1 MENEPIQACLDLL
14 EQARHLSLE
23 DERRRLL
30 EQAASDLVRDGR
42 RRRRAA
48 RRAVRAAAD
57 AELLADTVTRAP
69 DRIMDTALSADTR
82 HRAGLSVHEYVQGHS
97 GPGGVTRRTPGRVP
111 DGDEPPRLLNR
122 PQRCYVCKN
131 HYRLV
136 HHFYGQL
143 CPGCAD
149 ENLARRTARTDLTG
163 RRALLTGGRVKIGF
177 HVALM
182 LLRDGAEL
190 TVTTRFPQDAAN
202 RFAAAPGAADWW
214 HRLRIAALDLRDP
227 RQVLALTD
235 HLLDEA
241 APLDILVNNAAQTL
255 HRSPRAYRA
264 LAAAEA
270 AAVATAQPA
279 TAPEI
284 WTAPGFAVPG
294 SHTAALPLTAELAS
308 RARVSGALAG
318 VRRGAEGALAPTTEP
333 TTEPAPT
340 PAPASDL
347 QERTDEAGLLQE
359 TGSSNSWTLRLGQ
372 VEPAELLE
380 VQLVNAVAPF
390 LLADRLLP
398 LLEASPHARRYLI
411 NVSAVEGQFD
421 VRNKTSGHPHT
432 NMAKAALNMLTRTS
446 AADLAA
452 RGIHTCSV
460 DTGWVTDEKPLP
472 ARERHAAT
480 GWRPPLDVID
490 GAARIYHPIV
500 QGQAGSPIHGVL
512 LKDYRDVAW

>member
-1 MENEPIQACLDLL
+1 MENEAIRAGLDLL
-14 EQARHLSLE
+14 EQACRLPLE

-57 AELLADTVTRAP
+57 AKVLATTATGAP
-69 DRIMDTALSADTR
+69 DRIMDAALSAETP
-82 HRAGLSVHEYVQGHS
+82 HRSGLSVQEYVQEHS
-97 GPGGVTRRTPGRVP
+97 RPGAVTPRPPGRAP
-111 DGDEPPRLLNR
+111 DGDGPPRLLNR
-122 PQRCYVCKN
+122 PQRCYACKN
-131 HYRLV
+131 HYRQV

-143 CPGCAD
+143 CPGCAE
-149 ENLARRTARTDLTG
+149 ENLTRRTSRTDLTG

-177 HVALM
+177 HLALM

-190 TVTTRFPQDAAN
+190 TVTTRFPQDAAS

-235 HLLDEA
+235 HLLGQA

-264 LAAAEA
+264 LVAAEA
-270 AAVATAQPA
+270 AAVGRARPSAV
-279 TAPEI
+279 PEI
-284 WTAPGFAVPG
+284 WTAPGFTVPG
-294 SHTAALPLTAELAS
+294 SRAAALPLTAELAARP
-308 RARVSGALAG
+308 RASGAVTGLRSAS
-318 VRRGAEGALAPTTEP
+318 EGALAL
-333 TTEPAPT
+333 APD
-340 PAPASDL
+340 PDP

-359 TGSSNSWTLRLGQ
+359 TGDSNSWTLRLGQ

-411 NVSAVEGQFD
+411 NVSAVEGQFAA
-421 VRNKTSGHPHT
+421 RNKTSGHPHT

-446 AADLAA
+446 ATDLAA

-460 DTGWVTDEKPLP
+460 DTGWVTDEKPMP

-480 GWRPPLDVID
+480 GWRPPLDVVD

-512 LKDYRDVAW
+512 LKDYRHVAW

>member
-1 MENEPIQACLDLL
+1 MENEAIRAGLDLL
-14 EQARHLSLE
+14 DQACRLPLE

-57 AELLADTVTRAP
+57 AKVLATTATGAP
-69 DRIMDTALSADTR
+69 DRIMDAALSAEAP
-82 HRAGLSVHEYVQGHS
+82 HRSGLSVHEYVQGHS
-97 GPGGVTRRTPGRVP
+97 GPGAVTWRPPERVP
-111 DGDEPPRLLNR
+111 DNDAPPALFNR
-122 PQRCYVCKN
+122 PQRCYVCKT
-131 HYRLV
+131 HYRQV

-143 CPGCAD
+143 CPGCAE
-149 ENLARRTARTDLTG
+149 ENLTRRTARTDLTG

-177 HVALM
+177 HLALM

-190 TVTTRFPQDAAN
+190 TVTTRFPQDAAG
-202 RFAAAPGAADWW
+202 RFAAAPGASDWW
-214 HRLRIAALDLRDP
+214 HRLRIVALDLRDP

-235 HLLDEA
+235 HLLGQV

-270 AAVATAQPA
+270 AAVGRTQPSA
-279 TAPEI
+279 APEI
-284 WTAPGFAVPG
+284 WTAPGFTNPG
-294 SHTAALPLTAELAS
+294 SNAAAFPLTAELA
-308 RARVSGALAG
+308 ALPRVSGALIG
-318 VRRGAEGALAPTTEP
+318 FRSVTEGALAADPDP
-333 TTEPAPT
+333 
-340 PAPASDL
+340 

-359 TGSSNSWTLRLGQ
+359 TGDSNSWTLRLGQ

-398 LLEASPHARRYLI
+398 LLEASPHPSRYLI
-411 NVSAVEGQFD
+411 NVSAVEGQFAA
-421 VRNKTSGHPHT
+421 RNKTSGHPHT

-446 AADLAA
+446 ATDLAR

-490 GAARIYHPIV
+490 GAARIYYPIV

-512 LKDYRDVAW
+512 LKDYRHVAW

>member
-1 MENEPIQACLDLL
+1 MENEAAIRACLDLL
-14 EQARHLSLE
+14 DQTRLLPLE
-23 DERRRLL
+23 DEQRRLL

-42 RRRRAA
+42 RRRRTA
-48 RRAVRAAAD
+48 RRAVRASAD
-57 AELLADTVTRAP
+57 AELLAATATGAP
-69 DRIMDTALSADTR
+69 DRIMDAALTAETP
-82 HRAGLSVHEYVQGHS
+82 HRSGLSVHDYVQGHS
-97 GPGGVTRRTPGRVP
+97 GPGAVTRRQPERVP
-111 DGDEPPRLLNR
+111 DNDAPPALLNR
-122 PQRCYVCKN
+122 PQRCYVCKT
-131 HYRLV
+131 HYRQL

-149 ENLARRTARTDLTG
+149 ENFTRRTARTDLTG

-177 HVALM
+177 HMALM
-182 LLRDGAEL
+182 LLRDGAEV
-190 TVTTRFPQDAAN
+190 TVTTRFPQDAAG

-214 HRLRIAALDLRDP
+214 HRLRIVALDLRDP

-235 HLLDEA
+235 HLLGRA

-264 LAAAEA
+264 LVAAEA
-270 AAVATAQPA
+270 AVGAAPPSTTA
-279 TAPEI
+279 EI
-284 WTAPGFAVPG
+284 WTAPGFTVPG
-294 SHTAALPLTAELAS
+294 AHAAALPLTAELAS
-308 RARVSGALAG
+308 RPRVSSAPAHSRGEDEAALA
-318 VRRGAEGALAPTTEP
+318 VNPDP
-333 TTEPAPT
+333 NPDP
-340 PAPASDL
+340 
-347 QERTDEAGLLQE
+347 QERTDEAGLLPE
-359 TGSSNSWTLRLGQ
+359 TGTSNSWTLRLGQ

-398 LLEASPHARRYLI
+398 LLEASPHPSRYLI
-411 NVSAVEGQFD
+411 NVSAVEGQFAA
-421 VRNKTSGHPHT
+421 RNKTAGHPHT

-446 AADLAA
+446 ATDLAR

-460 DTGWVTDEKPLP
+460 DTGWVTDEKPLA

-500 QGQAGSPIHGVL
+500 QGQAGNPIHGVL
-512 LKDYRDVAW
+512 LKDYRHVAW

>member
-1 MENEPIQACLDLL
+1 MENEAIRACLDLL
-14 EQARHLSLE
+14 HQARLLPLE

-30 EQAASDLVRDGR
+30 EQAASEFVRDGR
-42 RRRRAA
+42 HRRRTA

-57 AELLADTVTRAP
+57 AKLLAGTATGAP
-69 DRIMDTALSADTR
+69 DRIMDAPLSADTP
-82 HRAGLSVHEYVQGHS
+82 HRSGLSVHEYVQLHTGS
-97 GPGGVTRRTPGRVP
+97 GAVTRRPPGRAP
-111 DGDEPPRLLNR
+111 DGEGPPRLLNR

-131 HYRLV
+131 HYRQV

-149 ENLARRTARTDLTG
+149 DNFTRRTARTDLSG

-177 HVALM
+177 HLALM

-190 TVTTRFPQDAAN
+190 TVTTRFPHDAAS

-235 HLLDEA
+235 HLLGRA

-264 LAAAEA
+264 LVEAEA
-270 AAVATAQPA
+270 AAVGTDRPA

-284 WTAPGFAVPG
+284 WTAPGFTVPG
-294 SHTAALPLTAELAS
+294 SHAAALPLTAELAS
-308 RARVSGALAG
+308 RPRTSHAPAG
-318 VRRGAEGALAPTTEP
+318 PRSAAEGALATYPDP
-333 TTEPAPT
+333 NPHPD
-340 PAPASDL
+340 P

-359 TGSSNSWTLRLGQ
+359 TGAENSWTLRLGQ

-398 LLEASPHARRYLI
+398 LLEASPHPRRYLI
-411 NVSAVEGQFD
+411 NVSAVEGQFAA
-421 VRNKTSGHPHT
+421 RNKTSGHPHT

-446 AADLAA
+446 ATDLAA

-490 GAARIYHPIV
+490 GAARVYHPIV

-512 LKDYRDVAW
+512 LKDYRHADW